1 MSMARSISLLALSLV
16 ALTTEA
22 APIILNTDVSPPY
35 QIRTPEGLEGSS
47 VRTLECVFESMQ
59 QAYEIKILPWER
71 AIYEVEQNRADGFF
85 SATQMPRAEPYATL
99 SAPLALEKWFW
110 YSNTDS
116 AVKPTARPRTGA
128 IRGSNQLAWLL
139 EKGTEVDQ
147 VVGTT
152 EQLLQLL
159 DRGRIDRF
167 LADQSTLRTVLTQQP
182 VQLRPGFEQFYKYA
196 TLGVYFSNRLLA
208 REPDLLQRFNR
219 QVYYCLAETPALH
232 AAEKKQIAQL
242 HRDLYQ
248 SWADNRV
255 LIDAVRQ
262 QNREHVQL
270 HTREILALDRQW
282 VKETKTGSAPIA
294 DALLARPFSAWLKT
308 QQAESN
314 GLITEIMATD
324 RLGLLV
330 AASERTTDYWQGDEA
345 KFSEAFFAINNEAY
359 IGTLQYDQSSQAY
372 QVHISEQI
380 RDPDTKEVIG
390 TLIIGLNI
398 ERALLKSDLGGKL

>member
-1 MSMARSISLLALSLV
+1 MGMGRSISLLALSLV
-16 ALTTEA
+16 ALTTPA
-22 APIILNTDVSPPY
+22 APIVLNTDVFPPY

-47 VRTLECVFESMQ
+47 VRTLECVFETMQ
-59 QAYEIKILPWER
+59 QAYEIKVMPWER

-99 SAPLALEKWFW
+99 SAPLALEKWYW
-110 YSNTDS
+110 YGNTDM
-116 AVKPTARPRTGA
+116 AVHSTTRPRTGA

-139 EKGTEVDQ
+139 EQGTEVDQ
-147 VVGTT
+147 VVGTN

-208 REPDLLQRFNR
+208 REPELLRRFNR
-219 QVYYCLAETPALH
+219 QVYYCLAETPSLDDM
-232 AAEKKQIAQL
+232 EKSQMARL
-242 HRDLYQ
+242 HRELYRG
-248 SWADNRV
+248 WTDNRA

-262 QNREHVQL
+262 QNREHAQL
-270 HTREILALDRQW
+270 RTKDILALDRQW
-282 VKETKTGSAPIA
+282 TEEKKTNHASIA
-294 DALLARPFSAWLKT
+294 DGLLARPSSLWLKD
-308 QQAESN
+308 QQAKNN
-314 GLITEIMATD
+314 GLITEIMVTD

-330 AASERTTDYWQGDEA
+330 AASEPTTDYWQGDEA
-345 KFSEAFFAINNEAY
+345 KFAEAFFALTAEAY
-359 IGTLQYDQSSQAY
+359 IGALQYDQSSQAY

-380 RDPDTKEVIG
+380 RDPATNEVIG

-398 ERALLKSDLGGKL
+398 ERTLLKSGLGGKL

>member
-16 ALTTEA
+16 ALTTQA
-22 APIILNTDVSPPY
+22 KPIILNTDVSPPY

-59 QAYEIKILPWER
+59 QNYEIKILPWER
-71 AIYEVEQNRADGFF
+71 AIYEVEKNRADGFF

-99 SAPLALEKWFW
+99 SAPLALEKWYW

-116 AVKPTARPRTGA
+116 AVQPTARPRTGA

-139 EKGTEVDQ
+139 EQGIEVDQ
-147 VVGTT
+147 VVGNT

-208 REPDLLQRFNR
+208 RDPDLLQRFNR

-232 AAEKKQIAQL
+232 AAEKSQLTRL

-248 SWADNRV
+248 GWAGNRA
-255 LIDAVRQ
+255 LIDAVRK
-262 QNREHVQL
+262 QNREHAQL
-270 HTREILALDRQW
+270 RTKEILALDKQW
-282 VKETKTGSAPIA
+282 IKETGTGPAPMIE
-294 DALLARPFSAWLKT
+294 ALLARPDSIWLKA
-308 QQAESN
+308 QQAESK
-314 GLITEIMATD
+314 GLITEMMITD

-345 KFSEAFFAINNEAY
+345 KFTEAFFALDAEPH
-359 IGTLQYDQSSQAY
+359 IGALEYDQSSQAY

-380 RDPDTKEVIG
+380 RDPDTNEVIG

-398 ERALLKSDLGGKL
+398 ERALLKSGLGGKL